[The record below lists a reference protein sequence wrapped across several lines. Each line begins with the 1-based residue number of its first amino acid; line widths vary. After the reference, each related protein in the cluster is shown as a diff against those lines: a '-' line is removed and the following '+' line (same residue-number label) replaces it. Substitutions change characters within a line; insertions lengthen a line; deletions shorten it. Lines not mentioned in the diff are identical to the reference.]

1 MFVNLTCEIS
11 AAPDHFLHDIHHV
24 IDLCDSR
31 LHNSIN
37 SCTKHGVQQ
46 VQQGTGPWLL
56 TYYHLKCP
64 TVNRHPSILH
74 PFTRPSFHNIK
85 RSYGK
90 SSVKLY
96 LCILLVQYHVF
107 STLTLQDFFH
117 SSHTAPPT
125 LSCAQPFTTFS
136 AANALL
142 LLNYFTISL
151 TAVDCGKC
159 AWCNGF
165 TQACPDFDRMESSLM
180 LRRGLLCDSLE
191 SPRATGPHRS
201 SWWRGTL
208 WCFKHRRPRI

>member
-1 MFVNLTCEIS
+1 MIQKCHTAGFGEFSYLSDLEKYNWSLLINCVWPFTAYKSMFVNLTCEIS

-37 SCTKHGVQQ
+37 SCTKHEVQQ

-74 PFTRPSFHNIK
+74 PFTRPSSHNIK

-96 LCILLVQYHVF
+96 LCISPF
-107 STLTLQDFFH
+107 SVSRFLQSDTSGFLPFFPH
-117 SSHTAPPT
+117 SSTNSFMRTA
-125 LSCAQPFTTFS
+125 FYNFFS
-136 AANALL
+136 
-142 LLNYFTISL
+142 S
-151 TAVDCGKC
+151 
-159 AWCNGF
+159 
-165 TQACPDFDRMESSLM
+165 
-180 LRRGLLCDSLE
+180 
-191 SPRATGPHRS
+191 
-201 SWWRGTL
+201 
-208 WCFKHRRPRI
+208 